1 MGLDAILKRWSPV
14 FLCLMLA
21 VIAYFQA
28 VGIGQILSTVLVVP
42 GAPARVARTDG
53 HLPARDPDHHTSA
66 DAILARN
73 PFDSVKGPLDVKSVA
88 PKGSEDG
95 EILGPDRDP
104 YTDPPCGSAR
114 ALLIASSDDPAWSF
128 AALAGPD
135 GKTVLRRRGE
145 EIDGQTVLFVGDLR
159 PTEHRHLDEGGVWD
173 RVWLTSGGMRCQ
185 LTLGMKPPAPKGAPP
200 PPPAGGAPPASA
212 FAGKVRQTGAHEYDV
227 DRSAVDA
234 LIANPAELMK
244 ARITPAREGERIVG
258 MNIFGVRPG
267 TALAAIGLENGDRLT
282 AINGFEMNDPQKML
296 EAYTKLMKADH
307 LSVAVVRGG
316 KPISLDFNIK

>member
-14 FLCLMLA
+14 LLCLLLA

-28 VGIGQILSTVLVVP
+28 VGIGQILSTVLVSP
-42 GAPARVARTDG
+42 GGAPARVARADG
-53 HLPARDPDHHTSA
+53 HLAARDPDHHTSA
-66 DAILARN
+66 DVILARN
-73 PFDSVKGPLDVKSVA
+73 PFDSVTGPLGVDA
-88 PKGSEDG
+88 PTPKPPGG
-95 EILGPDRDP
+95 EVPGPDRDP
-104 YTDPPCGSAR
+104 YTDPPCGSGR
-114 ALLIASSDDPAWSF
+114 ALLIASSDDPTWSF

-145 EIDGQTVLFVGDLR
+145 ELDGQTVLFVGDLR

-173 RVWLTSGGMRCQ
+173 RVWLTSGGTRCQ
-185 LTLGMKPPAPKGAPP
+185 LALGAKPPAPKGGP
-200 PPPAGGAPPASA
+200 PPPASGAPPASA

-244 ARITPAREGERIVG
+244 ARITPAHDGERIVG

-296 EAYTKLMKADH
+296 EAYSKLMKADH
-307 LSVAVVRGG
+307 LSVSVIRGG
-316 KPISLDFNIK
+316 KPVNLDFNIK